1 MLFINIM
8 LHLQGDFTL
17 KDWVTA
23 VLLLTRAEA
32 PLLERA
38 SRGEKVKSATLT
50 YYAQKQVARE

>member
-1 MLFINIM
+1 M
-8 LHLQGDFTL
+8 LHLQGDFSL

-32 PLLERA
+32 PLLARA
-38 SRGEKVKSATLT
+38 SRGDKVKSATLT